1 MPPPLM
7 PKPPV
12 RQIAALVP
20 TLLLLASAAL
30 VSCDKAEPATL
41 PTTEQVVP
49 PGEIRYPGVDAELQE
64 YFARY
69 ELEAS
74 LRGIEVDLGASDVR
88 GFLVEIDDEGVAGTC
103 TFNPAEPNTLR
114 VDLETW
120 EAVSASF
127 REYIV
132 FHELGHCERLRGHR
146 EDENRDGRCVSLMAS
161 GTGGCRAVYSSLNR
175 EEILDELF
183 NLAFYE
189 DGF

>member
-1 MPPPLM
+1 M

-132 FHELGHCERLRGHR
+132 FHELGHCERLRAHR
-146 EDENRDGRCVSLMAS
+146 EAEDPSGRCESIMAS
-161 GTGGCRAVYSSLNR
+161 GTEGCTPAYRPDTR
-175 EEILDELF
+175 EAYLDELF
-183 NLAFYE
+183 
-189 DGF
+189 DGQYYGTWQPE